1 MWLRDLTRRGDVA
14 ARVLC
19 LPPAGAGAASFRGWA
34 GELPD
39 WLGAYAVELPGHGVR
54 AREQPLT
61 EAAGVT
67 DAALLAELSELGDR
81 PLVLFGFS
89 MGGLLGLVL
98 GRALSAAG
106 RPAALLVA
114 AACEGPANVV
124 VPETGG
130 PSDEEIVAML
140 REHSSTPAEMLEN
153 PDYLRY
159 LIPVLRADVR
169 LSASLAAAAGEPLGC
184 PILSYLG
191 DDDTSVTAAA
201 AESWAECTTGGF
213 GTRRFP
219 GGHFFVLERAE
230 EVVGQLVADIDTV
243 LTGAAR
249 TGQR

>member
-1 MWLRDLTRRGDVA
+1 MWLRELTRRGDIA

-19 LPPAGAGAASFRGWA
+19 LPPAGAGAASFRSWA
-34 GELPD
+34 AELPD
-39 WLGAYAVELPGHGVR
+39 WLGAIALELPGHGVR

-61 EAAGVT
+61 EAADVL
-67 DAALLAELSELGDR
+67 DDALLAELADFGDR

-89 MGGLLGLVL
+89 MGGLLGLAL
-98 GRALSAAG
+98 GRALSRAG
-106 RPAALLVA
+106 RPPALLVA
-114 AACEGPANVV
+114 AACEGPANVA
-124 VPETGG
+124 VPAAGG

-159 LIPVLRADVR
+159 LIPVLRADVT
-169 LSASLAAAAGEPLGC
+169 LSASLAGPGEPLSC

-191 DDDTSVTAAA
+191 QHDASVPAAA

-219 GGHFFVLERAE
+219 GGHFFVLERAG
-230 EVVGQLVADIDTV
+230 EVVRQLVADIDTV
-243 LTGAAR
+243 LAGAAR
-249 TGQR
+249 AGQR